1 MQDYGDDGNNYSRF
15 NYISSRHNDRNKIMD
30 YVQKIIFVFKV
41 KSIIV
46 SGFWS
51 LVISTSI
58 SKIVEKDSSNESK
71 WIIPKLL

>member
-1 MQDYGDDGNNYSRF
+1 
-15 NYISSRHNDRNKIMD
+15 MD